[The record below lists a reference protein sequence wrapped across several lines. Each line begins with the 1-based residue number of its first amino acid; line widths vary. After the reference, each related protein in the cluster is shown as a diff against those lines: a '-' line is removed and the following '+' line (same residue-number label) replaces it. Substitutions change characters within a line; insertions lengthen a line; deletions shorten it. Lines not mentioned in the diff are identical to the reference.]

1 MILRRFRIGR
11 IGFSLAIHYDF
22 AGDFS
27 SFEKY
32 KSTKKSPIIIN
43 LHEGREI
50 KKKLKLTKNNKEV
63 ISKENIYENDFSIR
77 TDLFEGRYDMKGT
90 FTVHIYKPWSKN
102 FNVLRNSI
110 RLCIGI
116 HILMH
121 KLGVLLHSSSIVDR
135 FGSYIFIGL
144 PNSGKSTIARFAK
157 ETGVHTQGDEFI
169 LITRENGE
177 FYSYSTPFG
186 GNIEPDKK
194 KAKIKR
200 LFLLKK
206 GKNYYTSKISIGI
219 SILSILQNELVCMGT
234 EICGMKLKSH
244 AFQFITEMNRS
255 IGCEQLTFPKRKEFL
270 LDLLK

>member
-1 MILRRFRIGR
+1 MVLRRFMIGK

-22 AGDFS
+22 AADFS
-27 SFEKY
+27 SFQVY
-32 KSTKKSPIIIN
+32 RSTKKSSIMIH
-43 LHEGREI
+43 LHEGGDI
-50 KKKLKLTKNNKEV
+50 KKKVKLTKKKREM
-63 ISKENIYENDFSIR
+63 ISNEKIYETDFSIK
-77 TDLFEGRYDMKGT
+77 TDLFEGKYDLKDT

-121 KLGVLLHSSSIVDR
+121 KSGVLIHSSSIVDR
-135 FGSYIFIGL
+135 SCSYLFIGL

-157 ETGVHTQGDEFI
+157 EIGFHTQGDEFI
-169 LITRENGE
+169 LITSEKGK

-206 GKNYYTSKISIGI
+206 GKSYYTSKIPIGI
-219 SILSILQNELVCMGT
+219 GILNILQNELVCMGT
-234 EICGMKLKSH
+234 EICGMKLRSH
-244 AFQFITEMNRS
+244 AFQYIMELNRS
-255 IGCEQLTFPKRKEFL
+255 IGCEQLTFPKKKEFL